1 MFIPLL
7 GSLMLL
13 LLTATHL
20 IGLFYRLTAISVCE
34 LEEKFLE
41 HTCLLSVLSHVSL
54 NPRHSCSISQLLCS
68 REVFKRRLRRI
79 DCQSG
84 GKYERSKKI

>member
-41 HTCLLSVLSHVSL
+41 HTCLLC
-54 NPRHSCSISQLLCS
+54 PKS
-68 REVFKRRLRRI
+68 RVA
-79 DCQSG
+79 
-84 GKYERSKKI
+84 